1 MAGAIKVRNKH
12 TIPVILDGD
21 ILEEFKSSIRMPIGE
36 YFRRHQREVVDE
48 ERKKVEARSMPI
60 LGELPENDEDNTIQT
75 TLNSFMDIEP
85 EDLEELDDSSLE
97 PFRRHCAKLSVACVQ
112 IKRQR
117 GVLR

>member
-60 LGELPENDEDNTIQT
+60 LGELPKENNNHTIQT
-75 TLNSFMDIEP
+75 TLNSFMDLQLDDL
-85 EDLEELDDSSLE
+85 EDLDNIHVELL
-97 PFRRHCAKLSVACVQ
+97 RRKCVYLSVGCVQ
-112 IKRQR
+112 IKRER
-117 GVLR
+117 GILR